1 MKTANIEI
9 KYKVIPL
16 FKFSISGKLIFK
28 PELLMQKHMEYDTSD
43 KEIDLT
49 FLYYDK
55 SSSYDDVLVLEDI
68 STSDLLKFYTSSDIY
83 SSISKILYH
92 YNKETTFDVPYS
104 KIYEFSFK
112 DIIDD
117 GSTDYICKVKI
128 NKRSMSIFAL
138 NDYAE
143 EYNLELKDKLYDLNS
158 YFDKI
163 PICPSEYKSF
173 RIEIESIKIKDD
185 DAE

>member
-1 MKTANIEI
+1 MKSANIEI

-16 FKFSISGKLIFK
+16 FKFSTSGKLIFK
-28 PELLMQKHMEYDTSD
+28 PELLSRRHLEYDTSD

-68 STSDLLKFYTSSDIY
+68 SASDLLKLYTTSDTY
-83 SSISKILYH
+83 SSISRILYD
-92 YNKETTFDVPYS
+92 YNKGTTFSVTYS
-104 KIYEFSFK
+104 KIYEFRFTDMIENS
-112 DIIDD
+112 
-117 GSTDYICKVKI
+117 DYINKI
-128 NKRSMSIFAL
+128 KIDRRNTSQYAL
-138 NDYAE
+138 NSYAE
-143 EYNLELKDKLYDLNS
+143 EYNLELGDKLYDLTS
-158 YFDKI
+158 YSDKI
-163 PICPSEYKSF
+163 PIRPSEYKSF

>member
-1 MKTANIEI
+1 MKTANIEV
-9 KYKVIPL
+9 KYKVTPL
-16 FKFSISGKLIFK
+16 FKFSTSGKLIFK
-28 PELLMQKHMEYDTSD
+28 PELLSRRHSEYDTSD

-55 SSSYDDVLVLEDI
+55 SSAYEDVLVLEDI
-68 STSDLLKFYTSSDIY
+68 SASILLNLYTSSDIY
-83 SSISKILYH
+83 SSISRILYD
-92 YNKETTFDVPYS
+92 YNKGTTFSVPYS

-112 DIIDD
+112 DIANDENN
-117 GSTDYICKVKI
+117 YICKVKI
-128 NKRSMSIFAL
+128 DKRSMSQFAL
-138 NDYAE
+138 TNYAE

>member
-28 PELLMQKHMEYDTSD
+28 PKLLMQKHMEYDTSD
-43 KEIDLT
+43 KEIDLS

-83 SSISKILYH
+83 NAISKILYH

-104 KIYEFSFK
+104 RIYEFSFK
-112 DIIDD
+112 DIADE
-117 GSTDYICKVKI
+117 GADYICKAKI
-128 NKRSMSIFAL
+128 NKHKIPQFIL
-138 NDYAE
+138 INYAK
-143 EYNLELKDKLYDLNS
+143 EYNLKLKDKLYDLTS
-158 YFDKI
+158 YLNKI
-163 PICPSEYKSF
+163 PICPSDYESF
-173 RIEIESIKIKDD
+173 RIEIDSIKIKDVD
-185 DAE
+185 VK

>member
-28 PELLMQKHMEYDTSD
+28 PELLMQRHMEYDTSD
-43 KEIDLT
+43 KNIDLT

-55 SSSYDDVLVLEDI
+55 SSAYDDILILEDI
-68 STSDLLKFYTSSDIY
+68 GASDLLKFYTSSDIY
-83 SSISKILYH
+83 NSISKILYD
-92 YNKETTFDVPYS
+92 YNKGTTFDVPYS

-112 DIIDD
+112 DIADE
-117 GSTDYICKVKI
+117 GADYLCKAKI
-128 NKRSMSIFAL
+128 NKHKIPQFIL
-138 NDYAE
+138 TNYAK
-143 EYNLELKDKLYDLNS
+143 EYNLKLKDKLYDLTS
-158 YFDKI
+158 YLDKI
-163 PICPSEYKSF
+163 PICPSDYKSF
-173 RIEIESIKIKDD
+173 KIELESIKIKDV

>member
-1 MKTANIEI
+1 MKSANIEI

-16 FKFSISGKLIFK
+16 FKFSTSGKLIFK

-68 STSDLLKFYTSSDIY
+68 SASDLLKFYTSADIY

-92 YNKETTFDVPYS
+92 YNKGTIFDVPYS
-104 KIYEFSFK
+104 KIYEFSFR
-112 DIIDD
+112 DIADE
-117 GSTDYICKVKI
+117 GADYLCKAKI
-128 NKRSMSIFAL
+128 NKHKIPQFIL
-138 NDYAE
+138 TNYAK

-163 PICPSEYKSF
+163 PICPSDYKSF
-173 RIEIESIKIKDD
+173 RIEIDSIKIKDVD
-185 DAE
+185 VE